1 MTAAIPLIYL
11 RIPKIM
17 NELKAVK
24 KDKAAMG
31 YKFRGVDDVYL
42 ACQKVLADNGVF
54 TVPEVVEE
62 RSEER
67 TSKNG
72 GLLIYRILKIKFKFF
87 AEDGSFIEATVIGEG
102 MDAGDKASNKA
113 MSVAH
118 KYAILQVFMI
128 PTDEPKDPEIDSHEV
143 APKKI
148 DSRPLSASLNQP
160 KADPYET
167 VWAVAQKN
175 GWKELELSD
184 YIVQTFKKSSFSQ
197 LTRDEQIQLY
207 KSVSAYGPTHL

>member
-1 MTAAIPLIYL
+1 VTATLPLIYQ

-24 KDKAAMG
+24 KEKTAMG

-54 TVPEVVEE
+54 TVPEVLEE

-67 TSKNG
+67 TSKG
-72 GLLIYRILKIKFKFF
+72 GAVLVYRILKMRFKFF
-87 AEDGSFIEATVIGEG
+87 AEDGSYVEATVIGEG
-102 MDAGDKASNKA
+102 MDSGDKASNKA

-160 KADPYET
+160 KVDPWET
-167 VWAVAQKN
+167 ILATGQKN
-175 GWKELELSD
+175 GWDALSLTE
-184 YIVQTFKKSSFSQ
+184 YIKDIFGKVAFSE
-197 LTRDEQIQLY
+197 LTREEQIQLY
-207 KSVSAYGPTHL
+207 KAVSAYGPTHP